1 MLCIFFALASF
12 VFGYNIGII
21 GTVYVNKGYKHDL
34 HNPSAEQKGLITGIY
49 YIGAWISFV
58 FISGP
63 LNDRIG
69 RRWASFVGCLIVF
82 VGSAVQISSH
92 GPAALALMMSG
103 RLISGTGTSIIAT
116 TVPLYQSEI
125 TPASQRGR
133 FVIMNHVGFVVGL
146 AVAFWVGYAFSFWD
160 TGRGTYLAWRV
171 SMGLQYIPA
180 LAFMLG
186 VPFVPESPR
195 WLLDHNRAEE
205 ARRAMAWIRGTT
217 DPDKVQPEIDVIS
230 ENIRYH
236 REHDIRSW
244 KVLFTDELLFAR
256 LWRAAL
262 LQFLA
267 MMSGA
272 TAIKYYLPTNF
283 KALGL
288 PTKLALLAGGIDST
302 LKIGCTLIA
311 MTLIDKLGRRKSLM
325 LGAAIMAVSL
335 FINAILPQIY
345 PNNTNWSANLA
356 CIVFIFIYTFGNGIG
371 YGPTAWVYGSEIFPT
386 HVRAKGLC
394 IAASGSSIGSVIV
407 TQIWPVGI
415 HNIGSKTYY
424 IFFAFNAVSILL
436 IYLYYPETKGKSLEE
451 LDALFVKKES
461 FRQEEEAESAQPLVQ
476 EVEEDDDQV
485 KVTAGDGEEVR

>member
-1 MLCIFFALASF
+1 
-12 VFGYNIGII
+12 
-21 GTVYVNKGYKHDL
+21 
-34 HNPSAEQKGLITGIY
+34 
-49 YIGAWISFV
+49 
-58 FISGP
+58 
-63 LNDRIG
+63 
-69 RRWASFVGCLIVF
+69 
-82 VGSAVQISSH
+82 
-92 GPAALALMMSG
+92 MMAG

-125 TPASQRGR
+125 TPASQRGK

-146 AVAFWVGYAFSFWD
+146 AVAFWVGYGFSFWD
-160 TGRGTYLAWRV
+160 TGKGTYLAWRV
-171 SMGLQYIPA
+171 SIGLQYIPA
-180 LAFMLG
+180 LAFMIG

-195 WLLDHNRAEE
+195 WLLDHNRADE

-217 DPDKVQPEIDVIS
+217 DPDKVQAEIDVIAG
-230 ENIRYH
+230 NIRYH

-288 PTKLALLAGGIDST
+288 PIKVALLAGGIDST

-311 MTLIDKLGRRKSLM
+311 MTLIDKIGRRKSLM
-325 LGAAIMAVSL
+325 LGASIMAVSL

-345 PNNTNWSANLA
+345 PNNTNWAANLT

-371 YGPTAWVYGSEIFPT
+371 YGPTAWVYGSEIFPA

-424 IFFAFNAVSILL
+424 IFFAFNAVSVLL

-451 LDALFVKKES
+451 LDALFVKKET
-461 FRQEEEAESAQPLVQ
+461 FRSVEETESAQPLVQ
-476 EVEEDDDQV
+476 ENEEEDDDQV
-485 KVTAGDGEEVR
+485 RVTADEDEEDR